1 MNTCPRHD
9 SMRKER
15 RREQV
20 AISVDANIVV
30 FWDVMYKSRKLPSTW
45 CHTTD
50 NNDPNI
56 YHCENLKS
64 HSIWC
69 FQTYESIL
77 KLDASDRKESE
88 NN

>member
-1 MNTCPRHD
+1 MNTCTRQD
-9 SMRKER
+9 STRKER

-20 AISVDANIVV
+20 AVSIYANIIV
-30 FWDVMYKSRKLPSTW
+30 FWDVMYESRKLPGTW

-50 NNDPNI
+50 NNDSNI

-69 FQTYESIL
+69 FQRYQSIL
-77 KLDASDRKESE
+77 KLDDSDGKESE